1 MFFSR
6 RSRQPVTVVTPSEPR
21 RSSEINV
28 TPLIDVLL
36 VLLIIFMAALPL
48 SQRGE
53 DVTLPQKVRGPV
65 HTPADDQIVADYT
78 ADGQLTINQQ
88 PVALDEAESRF
99 REIFASRR
107 EKTLYLIG
115 APNAT
120 YREIMRVIDAATGA
134 GVTRVGIVTEGMKA
148 EAARR

>member
-6 RSRQPVTVVTPSEPR
+6 RSRLAAPIAPSQPR
-21 RSSEINV
+21 RSSDINV

-53 DVTLPQKVRGPV
+53 DVTLPQNVR
-65 HTPADDQIVADYT
+65 TPAQAPPPDQIVADYT
-78 ADGQLTINQQ
+78 ADGRLTINQQ
-88 PVALDEAESRF
+88 PVALEEAESRF

-115 APNAT
+115 APSVT
-120 YREIMRVIDAATGA
+120 YREIMRVIDAAIGA
-134 GVTRVGIVTEGMKA
+134 GVTRVGIVTEGMRS
-148 EAARR
+148 EARGR